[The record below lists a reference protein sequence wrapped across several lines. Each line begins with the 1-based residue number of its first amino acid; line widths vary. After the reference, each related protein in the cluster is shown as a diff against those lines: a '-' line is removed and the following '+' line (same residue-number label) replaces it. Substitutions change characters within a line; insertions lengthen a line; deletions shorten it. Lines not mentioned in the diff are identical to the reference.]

1 MDITDR
7 RTDPLPAAGKLRFV
21 NDEGKARILDS
32 NGRRAR
38 VRPEA
43 GTPVN
48 GVAAAATLDPT
59 GADNSIAYTAKVAG
73 VAGNRISVQYA
84 ISGGGS
90 EVLSVAV
97 SGTAILVTAGSA
109 TTAQSV
115 ITAVNAN
122 EAAAALVTAAA
133 SGTVTGAIAAVA
145 ATLLTGGVDATE
157 GQAGDMLVDGT
168 NIYMATAE
176 VTKASTSGWRKVAHS
191 AL

>member
-32 NGRRAR
+32 NGKRAR

-48 GVAAAATLDPT
+48 AVAASGTLDAT

-73 VAGNRISVQYA
+73 KAGNRISVQYA
-84 ISGGGS
+84 ISGTGS
-90 EVLSVAV
+90 AVLSVAV
-97 SGTAILVTAGSA
+97 TGTAILVTAGSA

-122 EAAAALVTAAA
+122 ADAAALVTAAA

-145 ATLLTGGVDATE
+145 ATFLTGGVDATE

-176 VTKASTSGWRKVAHS
+176 VTKTSTSGWRKVAHS